1 MRLPHSIQFY
11 YLEEKKRLLVLLM
24 LKRITDQDQRELI
37 KSENFS
43 VYQNTLIILVLRIK
57 FQSKFQTLMS
67 NRLLLK
73 ESLRKL
79 KVRNIIKLQE
89 LLDYYLI
96 KDLEERELRLLK
108 KLLLL
113 REIKLFQLAIENP
126 KMIRKIK
133 NLRIRKL
140 KTNSNIEFINFL
152 ILRLKLK
159 SCYNL

>member
-73 ESLRKL
+73 ESLRKS

-113 REIKLFQLAIENP
+113 REIKHFQLAIENP

-152 ILRLKLK
+152 ILKLKLK

>member
-113 REIKLFQLAIENP
+113 REIKHFQLAIENP